1 MKRLLVLFL
10 LLLLVRLAG
19 AAPASYTDM
28 LTAVAQGQLTVTT
41 QALNGLGPETLACGL
56 VNTGPKELRLR
67 VPPGLHFVA
76 ADAGAQDLFTFQE
89 QLLVLAPGAS
99 RTIRLWGFCMEKH
112 DYVPRPR
119 TVYTCAGRA
128 EKGLAA
134 LGDSL
139 QKYPGLAGSYGQSFV
154 WHLSDAESL
163 PAVIEVS
170 PGQLRGA
177 TNIVAYLAR
186 VSGQALS
193 RVRSSAESL
202 GPRVKTFARRV
213 PLLYHSPTAQTVTLQ
228 VCDAQGR
235 RRYDLFSER
244 RLTPG
249 VLRYTFGLNETVAA
263 DNHPVYVFRLVDTQ
277 GRLLK
282 ELRVDE
288 TTSEEDQEP
297 LHQPFAAEF
306 KLAKPS
312 KNVRFR
318 VRLPDGTLVE
328 EIGQQPYLPAGKF
341 RYSSAFYHL
350 YPAGTTFTIGLETA
364 TGEVLSQQPVV
375 AAAPKPE

>member
-1 MKRLLVLFL
+1 MTRLLAL
-10 LLLLVRLAG
+10 LLLLFLVRLAG
-19 AAPASYTDM
+19 AAPAPYVDM
-28 LTAVAQGQLTVTT
+28 LKAVELGQLTLTAK
-41 QALNGLGPETLACGL
+41 ALNGLGPETLACGL
-56 VNTGPKELRLR
+56 VNTSKKELALR

-112 DYVPRPR
+112 DYVPRSP

-139 QKYPGLAGSYGQSFV
+139 QKYPSLASSYGQSFV
-154 WHLSDAESL
+154 WNLSDLETL
-163 PAVIEVS
+163 PAELEVN
-170 PGQLRGA
+170 PTQLRGA
-177 TNIVAYLAR
+177 TNIVAYLAS
-186 VSGQALS
+186 VTGQALS
-193 RVRSSAESL
+193 RVRSSAAARA
-202 GPRVKTFARRV
+202 PRVKTFARRV

-235 RRYDLFSER
+235 RRYDLFTER

-249 VLRYTFGLNETVAA
+249 VLRYTFGMNETVDAA
-263 DNHPVYVFRLVDTQ
+263 AHPVYVFRLVDVQ
-277 GRLLK
+277 GKVLK
-282 ELRVDE
+282 EMRVDE
-288 TTSEEDQEP
+288 TTSQDEKEP
-297 LHQPFAAEF
+297 LHQTFAAEF
-306 KLAKPS
+306 NLAKPI

-328 EIGQQPYLPAGKF
+328 EIGQHAYLPAGKF

-350 YPAGTTFTIGLETA
+350 YPAGTAFTIGLETP
-364 TGEVLSQQPVV
+364 TGEVVSKQPVV
-375 AAAPKPE
+375 AQ